1 MGVCKL
7 KINFT
12 LFRSKNPNEEI
23 TSGTIIQPIEDTI
36 LPVIDTYIN
45 KLIIAHTKQLEI
57 VKHYGI
63 AYVGSIK
70 LNSLEITN
78 EDEIELNE
86 EGFKNYI
93 QNLFTNVEIKW
104 NKDVKNEGDGICIK
118 QQEKPVKVKKKE

>member
-1 MGVCKL
+1 MKV
-7 KINFT
+7 NFT

-23 TSGTIIQPIEDTI
+23 TSGTITQPIEDTI
-36 LPVIDTYIN
+36 LPTIDTYIN

-93 QNLFTNVEIKW
+93 QNLFTAVKIIWSKNVIN
-104 NKDVKNEGDGICIK
+104 NKKNTLKIDS
-118 QQEKPVKVKKKE
+118 EKK